1 MSYSALLI
9 NIVSIFRP
17 TVTYVKGEPTKTYVP
32 VDTDV
37 PCAIQWHKG
46 GSDTQQERIQ
56 GYETVEGW
64 FGFFEY
70 GLDIRKDDL
79 ITDERSREFVV
90 VSTPEDVTGRYHH
103 IEVGLEI
110 VE

>member
-9 NIVSIFRP
+9 NTVSISRP
-17 TVTYVKGEPTKTYVP
+17 TVTYVKGEPTKAYAA
-32 VDTDV
+32 VDAGV
-37 PCAIQWHKG
+37 SCAIQWHKG
-46 GSDTQQERIQ
+46 GSDTQYEKLR

-70 GLDIRKDDL
+70 GQDIQKDDR
-79 ITDERSREFVV
+79 ITDERSRLFI
-90 VSTPEDVTGRYHH
+90 VSSSPVDVTGRSHH

-110 VE
+110 QE